1 MQPKAEYFD
10 AVLRSSKLI
19 ATNVIAAELGIS
31 ARKLNDFLR
40 EYRIQYKQG
49 DLYFLY
55 SDIRGKGLEGYK
67 TFTRTDPDT
76 GEAKTVKHMYWT
88 EKGAFF
94 IIDLYRNTTS
104 KALN

>member
-1 MQPKAEYFD
+1 MIYIFSIPT
-10 AVLRSSKLI
+10 S
-19 ATNVIAAELGIS
+19 
-31 ARKLNDFLR
+31 RKR
-40 EYRIQYKQG
+40 
-49 DLYFLY
+49 
-55 SDIRGKGLEGYK
+55 IRGVQM